1 MNEVI
6 AFAGITNET
15 ALKILNDPTPE
26 KVLEVYNSVYHINK
40 EQINSYKENGFI
52 SLKTHRKSI
61 RSCPKSY
68 RSCSSYKKR
77 KR

>member
-1 MNEVI
+1 VI